1 MSSDIED
8 LRREIDIVDVIS
20 EYLNLERVGS
30 NYRTNCPFHPDRTPS
45 FYVSPSKQIFKCFGC
60 GVGGDAIK
68 FVSLYENI
76 SYFEAALELA
86 KKYGKTLDLKKISK
100 DERIFLA
107 IDRASDFYRESLLK
121 NEKVAEYL
129 KDRGIDGKTV
139 KRFGL
144 GFAPSSEELVR
155 VLRQDGFLEDYL
167 KTKNLIKLGE
177 KAYRDLFSR
186 RVVIP
191 IRDPRGRIIGFG
203 GRRLKEDNTPK
214 YINSPD
220 SEVFK
225 KGKNLFALYE
235 SKDYIK
241 EDGYAILVEGYFDVL
256 KLFSEGIR
264 NVVAPLGTALTYE
277 QAELLSKYTKKV
289 YILYDGDDAGRKA
302 MKSAIPHLLK
312 AGLEVYPIYLPEGY
326 DPDEFVREFGRESL
340 KELINS
346 SPDLFENLVIQC
358 KEKKE
363 NRKKI
368 VKEFKFFLSFIE
380 DYSLRFE
387 VASKFYKDLNY
398 SLNDL
403 LDLQGIKKISDRKEK
418 DFSFKEKVIIK
429 GLLIFKEN
437 INLDEIKLREEVKD
451 LCKKALNGEEYELPK
466 EIISFECDNFEKVFR
481 DTLERLRY
489 EKYRKTKRNKKKV
502 FKSN

>member
-76 SYFEAALELA
+76 SYFEAALEIA
-86 KKYGKTLDLKKISK
+86 KKYGKTLDLKKTSK
-100 DERIFLA
+100 NERIFIA
-107 IDRASDFYRESLLK
+107 IDKASDFYRESLLR

-139 KRFGL
+139 KKFGL
-144 GFAPSSEELVR
+144 GFAPSSEELVKF
-155 VLRQDGFLEDYL
+155 LQKDGFLEDYL

-186 RVVIP
+186 RIVIP
-191 IRDPRGRIIGFG
+191 IRDPKGRVIGFG
-203 GRRLKEDNTPK
+203 GRRLKDDNTPK

-225 KGKNLFALYE
+225 KGKNLFAIYE
-235 SKDYIK
+235 SKDYIR

-302 MKSAIPHLLK
+302 MKSTIPHLLK
-312 AGLEVYPIYLPEGY
+312 AGLEVYPVYLPEGY
-326 DPDEFVREFGRESL
+326 DPDEFVREFGKESL

-346 SPDLFENLVIQC
+346 SPELFEYLINTARENI
-358 KEKKE
+358 KEKT
-363 NRKKI
+363 
-368 VKEFKFFLSFIE
+368 KEFKFYLSFVPDEVKSIALLE
-380 DYSLRFE
+380 EFAIKNKVPRDVLKNYNKSKNLDRTDKTKTNNLR
-387 VASKFYKDLNY
+387 
-398 SLNDL
+398 
-403 LDLQGIKKISDRKEK
+403 
-418 DFSFKEKVIIK
+418 FKEKLLVK
-429 GLLIFKEN
+429 GLLLFHPKIDVNK
-437 INLDEIKLREEVKD
+437 LKLRKEVKD
-451 LCKKALNGEEYELPK
+451 LCINAIEGREDEIPK
-466 EIISFECDNFEKVFR
+466 EI
-481 DTLERLRY
+481 LEYKCSNIESIFPKILN
-489 EKYRKTKRNKKKV
+489 EFLNNSEDSKRKNV
-502 FKSN
+502 